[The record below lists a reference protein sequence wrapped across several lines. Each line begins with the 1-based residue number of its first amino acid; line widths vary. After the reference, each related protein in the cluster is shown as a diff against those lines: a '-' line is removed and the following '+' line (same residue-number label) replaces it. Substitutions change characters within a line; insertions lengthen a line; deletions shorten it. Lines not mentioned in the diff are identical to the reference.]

1 MSTNEQYYLELLKKL
16 LEGSLS
22 VAERETLLELA
33 ETDTK
38 KKLLMQYLD
47 TPQNDNEKRLEAEI
61 IYEKTK
67 PNDLYQA
74 SYVENRHSIFV
85 KNRYLIAA
93 ICVSCLVIAFWL
105 IAYKSNPSLKQQ
117 NEWLE
122 MATDRGERKFFR
134 MSDGTEI
141 WLNSESHLKVKKGY
155 GKEHRIL
162 TLEGEGYFSVAK
174 NESLPLYLNALDTEI
189 KVLGTVFNVRAYPEE
204 ERIATSLMEGKVEL
218 HVGNG
223 DGKRNYMLS
232 PGDKVEVLNR
242 NRPVDK
248 QHLGAAVDIL
258 KENNTAKLV
267 DYKKNVIDKN
277 KALEIMWVEN
287 KLVFNGDSLT
297 EAVKKMERWYNKTI
311 VVQNKNLYKQ
321 LFTGVFQETSCE
333 QVLDLLQK
341 TGVKFSYKV
350 SNGIIYIK

>member
-105 IAYKSNPSLKQQ
+105 IAYKSNPSLEQQ

-155 GKEHRIL
+155 GKAHRIL
-162 TLEGEGYFSVAK
+162 MLEGEGYFCVAK
-174 NESLPLYLNALDTEI
+174 NEALPLYLNALDTEI
-189 KVLGTVFNVRAYPEE
+189 KVLGTVFNVRAYPEDE
-204 ERIATSLMEGKVEL
+204 KTVTSLMEGKVKL
-218 HVGNG
+218 HVEKG
-223 DGKRNYMLS
+223 DKKNDYMLT

-242 NRPVDK
+242 NRQLDK
-248 QHLGAAVDIL
+248 KSMGAVTGGI
-258 KENNTAKLV
+258 KENDMAEFV
-267 DYKKNVIDKN
+267 DYKKNAVDKN
-277 KALEIMWVEN
+277 KALETMWVEN

-297 EAVKKMERWYNKTI
+297 EAVKK
-311 VVQNKNLYKQ
+311 
-321 LFTGVFQETSCE
+321 
-333 QVLDLLQK
+333 
-341 TGVKFSYKV
+341 
-350 SNGIIYIK
+350 